1 MVWRRVI
8 WRGHGGLGAP
18 RMVMVHKQET
28 TIGRDRTGCI
38 IILGE
43 LIEKGK
49 YED

>member
-1 MVWRRVI
+1 
-8 WRGHGGLGAP
+8 
-18 RMVMVHKQET
+18 MVMVHKQGT
-28 TIGRDRTGCI
+28 TIGTDRAGC